1 MTMIIVTTV
10 VVVAILIPLPLLWQI
25 KLLIIVTI
33 LMMAVYAI
41 CMHGLRILPWSLV
54 ALEINPKNELNL
66 QCLNGRQM
74 LNVKVSEESIATQYL
89 VILRYKPHDT
99 YKLQGLFSRHLVI
112 LPDAIEANAFR
123 RLRVWLRW
131 GTLRK

>member
-1 MTMIIVTTV
+1 
-10 VVVAILIPLPLLWQI
+10 
-25 KLLIIVTI
+25 
-33 LMMAVYAI
+33 
-41 CMHGLRILPWSLV
+41 MHGLRIFPWSLV

-74 LNVKVSEESIATQYL
+74 LNVKMSEESIATEYL
-89 VILRYKPHDT
+89 VILRYIPLDT
-99 YKLQGLFSRHLVI
+99 NKLQGLLSRHVLI
-112 LPDAIEANAFR
+112 LPDAIETNAFR